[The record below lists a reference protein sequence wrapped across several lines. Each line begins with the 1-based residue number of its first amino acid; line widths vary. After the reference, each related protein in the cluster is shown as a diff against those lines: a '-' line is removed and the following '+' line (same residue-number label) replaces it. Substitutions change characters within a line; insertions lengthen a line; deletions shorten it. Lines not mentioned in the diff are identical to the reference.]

1 MRREHMSQRYEI
13 APIEMQDLKQ
23 VMGLVKNEKW
33 RGYSVD
39 DLALVMAISPD
50 ICFKLVCDGQ
60 LVGAIFA
67 LAVPKVVYVSFFLI
81 HRDHRGFQLGMALG
95 QRCLSGADKVSD
107 AIMLYG
113 NRRAV
118 SAYMRIGF
126 RPQHWVTRFRIT
138 SQDTGA
144 IASPGVSNV
153 DVVSVD
159 QVLELDKACYRT
171 DRSKLLSSLLLYEES
186 RYYGY
191 RPENAGSIEGYAFVR
206 KCLSD
211 YIVGPLVATSAEVA
225 SELLLRILAD
235 TPSRTAWLDV
245 NNETLP
251 LTCSARIAFERTDVS
266 VRKMYRGDEQALED
280 DNLLYAVGGHHFS

>member
-1 MRREHMSQRYEI
+1 MSHRYEI
-13 APIEMQDLKQ
+13 APIELQDLKQ
-23 VMGLVKNEKW
+23 VMSLVKNEKW

-39 DLALVMAISPD
+39 DLALVMRISPD
-50 ICFKLVCDGQ
+50 ICFKLVCDDQ

-67 LAVPKVVYVSFFLI
+67 LAVPKVAYVSFFLI
-81 HRDHRGFQLGMALG
+81 HQDHRRFQLAMALG

-107 AIMLYG
+107 AIVLYG
-113 NRRAV
+113 NKRAV

-126 RPQHWVTRFRIT
+126 RPKHWVTRFRIT
-138 SQDTGA
+138 PRDSEV
-144 IASPGVSNV
+144 IASPGLSNV
-153 DVVSVD
+153 EIVSVD

-171 DRSKLLSSLLLYEES
+171 DRSELLSSLSLYKGS

-191 RPENAGSIEGYAFVR
+191 RAKNTRGISGYAFVR
-206 KCLSD
+206 KCFS
-211 YIVGPLVATSAEVA
+211 YNIVGPLVATSAEVA
-225 SELLLRILAD
+225 SELLFRILAD
-235 TPSRTAWLDV
+235 TSSRTAWLDV

-251 LTCSARIAFERTDVS
+251 LTCSARIAFKRSKVS